1 MMDKINITV
10 AGNNYL
16 FNRGLKA
23 LIEDGKDFILVSEAE
38 NEKELFE
45 QLALNYPGVII
56 LDLSS
61 QAFNAESITQIKIIS
76 PSVQIL
82 AFNLPQPGSSIYKLL
97 DLGITSYLMVHCDKN
112 EITEA
117 IYKTAKGERF
127 LCGQIVNTLI
137 NCRKGERS
145 ADCPGYAFCHGVN
158 LSERE
163 MEIIKYIAQGY
174 SNREIANNL
183 FLSIHTVTTHR
194 KNIMS
199 KLGINNTAGIVMY
212 AVRKQLISAN

>member
-1 MMDKINITV
+1 MDKISIIS

-16 FNRGLKA
+16 FRRGLSA
-23 LIEDGKDFILVSEAE
+23 LINDCADFMLVSEAE
-38 NEKELFE
+38 NETQLFE
-45 QLALNYPGVII
+45 QLLLNCPGVVI

-61 QAFNAESITQIKIIS
+61 PSFNAETITQVKVIA
-76 PSVQIL
+76 PSAQIL

-112 EITEA
+112 EITES

-127 LCGQIVNTLI
+127 LCGQIVDSLI
-137 NCRKGERS
+137 NCRKADKA
-145 ADCPGYAFCHGVN
+145 ADCPGFALCHGVN

-163 MEIIKYIAQGY
+163 MEIISHIARGY
-174 SNREIANNL
+174 SNREIAENL
-183 FLSIHTVTTHR
+183 FLSVHTVTTHR

>member
-1 MMDKINITV
+1 MKDKVNIAV
-10 AGNNYL
+10 AGNNYI
-16 FNRGLKA
+16 FKRGLTS
-23 LIEDGKDFILVSEAE
+23 LINDCNDFTLSCEAE
-38 NEKELFE
+38 NETELFE
-45 QLALNYPGVII
+45 QLVLQCPGVLI

-61 QAFNAESITQIKIIS
+61 QSFHAESITQIKLID

-82 AFNLPQPGSSIYKLL
+82 AFNVPQPGSMVYKLL
-97 DLGITSYLMVHCDKN
+97 DLGITSYLMVHCDKD

-127 LCGQIVNTLI
+127 LCGQIVDTLI
-137 NCRKGERS
+137 HCRKGDKTAE
-145 ADCPGYAFCHGVN
+145 CPGFAFCHGVN

-163 MEIIKYIAQGY
+163 MEVIKYIAEGY
-174 SNREIANNL
+174 SNREIAETL
-183 FLSIHTVTTHR
+183 FLSVHTVTTHR
-194 KNIMS
+194 KNIMG